1 MPTRKGSANQDSI
14 VIRHDS
20 TPDELKGA
28 LSCGRFHYQA
38 DSGVHLTAQGE
49 KRKIKRTDGKATY
62 TAWEWWYGYART
74 GRRTFKAY
82 IGKQERVT
90 FDLLNAAA
98 AKLAAQG
105 ISPAIIPVNEQITQT
120 ETMPDELETVQP
132 APLSKAQTGVL
143 SKLAQHGH
151 ILTKSVKQ
159 LTELASAGYAA
170 ITYQGNSGT
179 EFALTSAGL
188 IALQNAGIEVSD
200 TAADNARRVIEKH
213 NAWTAPELPALW
225 LALSDDSR
233 LALIHIAGSE
243 EPTRHNARHDELMQ
257 LKLAQ
262 HGRGLYGTEYTVL
275 TDKGKAL
282 ILSLPDSLESWYIP
296 RAKLFL
302 TTTKQEREAQAAAAE
317 RAWYQNW
324 KTEQNVLDTPEYA
337 AKYGIPVILR
347 KGMDSVLPFIPY
359 TRGKGVYATYHYRDE
374 PPTPEHWQ
382 QLIARAS
389 VNKKQAC
396 QLFSI
401 SEGQFDRA
409 KKQHPIEHIG
419 SYRAGQRENG
429 FMNVGYVYA
438 LSDVMNMLSSAGI
451 PAKIVPD
458 ISQITQ
464 NEAPDTL
471 PVSAEITQQE
481 PLPGKRF
488 DLSDPELQT
497 LYTAFIK
504 KTGIITPEC
513 KALADRGL
521 MESNGQRL
529 PMYTLTAAGHD
540 MFQALR
546 KPPRT
551 WATLSNDERHEL
563 ITLALARDF
572 TRRVHRNKAL
582 AQLAHDGVIDARQTP
597 KMMVY
602 TLNRDGMNIV
612 LQCPDD
618 YAGRAGFFP
627 LPADVA
633 KAKEAIRRIHAGY

>member
-28 LSCGRFHYQA
+28 LACGRFHYQA

-62 TAWEWWYGYART
+62 TAREWWYGYART

-105 ISPAIIPVNEQITQT
+105 ISPAIISEITQT
-120 ETMPDELETVQP
+120 FATIPDEPETVQP
-132 APLSKAQTGVL
+132 APLSKAQTRAL

-159 LTELASAGYAA
+159 LTELAHAGYAA

-188 IALQNAGIEVSD
+188 IALQNAGIDVSD
-200 TAADNARRVIEKH
+200 SAADSARRVIEKH
-213 NAWTAPELPALW
+213 NTWTAPELPALW

-233 LALIHIAGSE
+233 LALIHIAGNE

-257 LKLAQ
+257 MKLAQ

-282 ILSLPDSLESWYIP
+282 VLSLPDSLESWYIP

-302 TTTKQEREAQAAAAE
+302 TTTKQEREAQSAAAE
-317 RAWYQNW
+317 RAWYVNW
-324 KTEQNVLDTPEYA
+324 RQEQNVLDTPEYA
-337 AKYGIPVILR
+337 AKYGIPAILR

-359 TRGKGVYATYHYRDE
+359 TRGKGVYATSHYRDE
-374 PPTPEHWQ
+374 PPTPEQWQ

-389 VNKKQAC
+389 VSKKQAC

-438 LSDVMNMLSSAGI
+438 LSDVMNMLNTAGI

-458 ISQITQ
+458 IPQITQ
-464 NEAPDTL
+464 KSAPDTL
-471 PVSAEITQQE
+471 PVSAEITQKE
-481 PLPGKRF
+481 SLPGKRF

-497 LYTAFIK
+497 LYTAFISN
-504 KTGIITPEC
+504 TPIVRPEC
-513 KALADRGL
+513 KTLAERGL
-521 MESNGQRL
+521 MQSDGNKL
-529 PMYTLTAAGHD
+529 AHYTLTAVGRETV
-540 MFQALR
+540 QALR
-546 KPPRT
+546 KPPRS
-551 WATLSNDERHEL
+551 WATLSSQERSALIEL
-563 ITLALARDF
+563 ATSRNF
-572 TRRVHRNKAL
+572 TRRVHRNRVL
-582 AQLAHDGVIDARQTP
+582 AQLAHDRVIDAGQTP
-597 KMMVY
+597 RMMVY
-602 TLNRDGMNIV
+602 TLNRDGMNLV

-618 YAGRAGFFP
+618 YTGRAGFFP

-633 KAKEAIRRIHAGY
+633 KAKEAIRRIHATN